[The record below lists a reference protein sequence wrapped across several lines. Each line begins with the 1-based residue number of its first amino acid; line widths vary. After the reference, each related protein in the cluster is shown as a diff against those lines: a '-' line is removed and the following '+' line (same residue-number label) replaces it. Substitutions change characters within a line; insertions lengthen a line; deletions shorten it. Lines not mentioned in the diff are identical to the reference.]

1 MYECTYTMYV
11 RMYVSEPAPIPVTL
25 WHFSTRHRFCLSPP
39 ILPTYR
45 TDSNKNKHHSVL
57 TASGQIT
64 SYRKLVGLVLF
75 IFNSATM
82 QGHGNCETYNKTAEM
97 QRVIILCQRSFVT
110 CGHCCA
116 VRTSGRF
123 CCLR

>member
-1 MYECTYTMYV
+1 MVRVGSTLQSFSVLLDLNVCVCVYV
-11 RMYVSEPAPIPVTL
+11 CIRT
-25 WHFSTRHRFCLSPP
+25 STNSNHSVALLSTTPLLYLSPR

-45 TDSNKNKHHSVL
+45 TDSTKNKHRSVP

-82 QGHGNCETYNKTAEM
+82 QGHGE
-97 QRVIILCQRSFVT
+97 L
-110 CGHCCA
+110 
-116 VRTSGRF
+116 
-123 CCLR
+123 